1 VFASGLAGR
10 AETTAICL
18 LSTVSEFVA
27 VVAVAALP
35 VMLELVRANVP
46 AVAGSVISTFP
57 LKAEWSGAFKAA

>member
-1 VFASGLAGR
+1 MFGSGEDGKLV
-10 AETTAICL
+10 TTDICL

-46 AVAGSVISTFP
+46 AVAGKVISTFP
-57 LKAEWSGAFKAA
+57 ENAECAGAFKAA